1 MKLNYV
7 SKTDYE
13 LNYQTEYSAGL
24 DLPAYVEEGMS
35 IILKTQ
41 EMTLVHTGVYV
52 EIPIG
57 YFGMLC
63 LRSSMAAKRGLMLG
77 NGVGIIDS
85 DYRGEIMLCI
95 YNTNSEDIVI
105 EKGERIG
112 QLLLVPYA
120 QCDTFRVNEL
130 SSTIRGA
137 GGFGS
142 TGK

>member
-1 MKLNYV
+1 MRI
-7 SKTDYE
+7 SQCT
-13 LNYQTEYSAGL
+13 
-24 DLPAYVEEGMS
+24 
-35 IILKTQ
+35 
-41 EMTLVHTGVYV
+41 
-52 EIPIG
+52 
-57 YFGMLC
+57 
-63 LRSSMAAKRGLMLG
+63 
-77 NGVGIIDS
+77 
-85 DYRGEIMLCI
+85 I
-95 YNTNSEDIVI
+95 YTPRLHRDIVI